1 MSQKLE
7 DVLDLNDVF
16 THAYIEAMFFTESGD
31 IGLPLNDVVYSDI
44 SLEFAKQTAEDI
56 AEFKERAGILIEEH
70 PSQAGHDF
78 WLTRNGHGSGFWDRK
93 EVYGEPDYQILSR
106 IAEDEFCQIHPYVG
120 DDGKIYDHG

>member
-70 PSQAGHDF
+70 PSQAGQFIPHRRRRRGRA
-78 WLTRNGHGSGFWDRK
+78 TRTSVRWPK
-93 EVYGEPDYQILSR
+93 SAIGERWPR
-106 IAEDEFCQIHPYVG
+106 
-120 DDGKIYDHG
+120 